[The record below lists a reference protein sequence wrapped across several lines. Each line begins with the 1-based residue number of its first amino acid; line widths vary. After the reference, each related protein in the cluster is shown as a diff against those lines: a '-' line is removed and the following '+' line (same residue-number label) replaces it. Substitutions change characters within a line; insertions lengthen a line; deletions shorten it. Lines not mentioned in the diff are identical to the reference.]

1 MYQLRP
7 TIAIKLPER
16 GYTLI
21 ELLVAMAA
29 GLFLLSGVAMSYTA
43 IKSTVVASKELS
55 HAQEVIRYTS
65 QVMTR
70 SIKQTHEEPKPENNK
85 AALRVHQ
92 KALQL
97 ACDGSVP
104 AADYSELYT
113 LTNGYL
119 TCDIGAGPVQLLRGI
134 EALSFDQVGILT
146 SIKVKP
152 TGMPKQLENGTLSDN
167 GIQIDIAAN
176 RLVLNQAVFTNP

>member
-1 MYQLRP
+1 MCQAQ
-7 TIAIKLPER
+7 IASLKLR

-55 HAQEVIRYTS
+55 HAQEVIRYMS

-70 SIKQTHEEPKPENNK
+70 SIKQTHAMPELENGG

-92 KALQL
+92 NALQL

-104 AADYSELYT
+104 TANYSELYT
-113 LTNGYL
+113 LSNGYL
-119 TCDIGAGPVQLLRGI
+119 TCDIGNGPVQLLRGVQ
-134 EALSFDQVGILT
+134 ALGFAQSGILT
-146 SIKVKP
+146 SITV
-152 TGMPKQLENGTLSDN
+152 TPKDVPPQFKEGL
-167 GIQIDIAAN
+167 QIDIAAN
-176 RLVLNQAVFTNP
+176 RLVLDKAVWKVPQERVNN